1 MERKNLRAL
10 ITGITGF
17 AGGHLKEFLRK
28 KYIDVFG
35 IADPKF
41 PSDKKGIYV
50 LDIRKFKSLKAI
62 IKDLKPDLV
71 FHFAAISNVSKSWL
85 NKRLTFQT
93 NFFGTLNLLE
103 AIKHTSPD
111 SKILLVGS
119 AEMYGNVPQ
128 VKQPINEKFP
138 INPVNPYATS
148 KAAQE
153 LLGKLYL
160 NGEGLN
166 VYFVRSFNYTGP
178 GQSENFVC
186 SDLARQIIFIEK
198 GLSPPVIKT
207 GNLEIKRDF
216 SDVRDVIKAY
226 YLILTKG
233 KRGEI
238 YQTCSGKTYRIREIL
253 EILLSYTDKKIR
265 IIEDTKKKR
274 KHDIPVLH
282 GDFNKLRKDTG
293 WKPEIP
299 IEKTLLDLINWWRV
313 IV

>member
-1 MERKNLRAL
+1 MKAL

-41 PSDKKGIYV
+41 PSDEKGIYV
-50 LDIRKFKSLKAI
+50 LDIRKFKALKEI
-62 IKDLKPDLV
+62 VRNLKPDFV

-103 AIKHTSPD
+103 AIKLASPD
-111 SKILLVGS
+111 SKTLLVGS
-119 AEMYGNVPQ
+119 AEMYGNVPEN
-128 VKQPINEKFP
+128 KQPIKENFP
-138 INPVNPYATS
+138 INPINPYATS

-153 LLGKLYL
+153 LLGKLYR
-160 NGEGLN
+160 NGEELN
-166 VYFVRSFNYTGP
+166 IYFVRSFNYTGP
-178 GQSENFVC
+178 RQSENFVC
-186 SDLARQIIFIEK
+186 SDLARQIVRIEK
-198 GLSPPVIKT
+198 GLSPPIIKT

-226 YLILTKG
+226 YLILTAG
-233 KRGEI
+233 KKGEI
-238 YQTCSGKTYRIREIL
+238 YHTCSGKSFRIREIL
-253 EILLSYTDKKIR
+253 DILLSYTNKKIK
-265 IIEDTKKKR
+265 IVEDTRKKR

-282 GDFNKLRKDTG
+282 GNFEKLRNDTG
-293 WKPEIP
+293 WEPEIP
-299 IEKTLLDLINWWRV
+299 IEKTLFDLINWWRLKL
-313 IV
+313 